1 MSFFKEF
8 IKGLWKENPVLVLM
22 LGMCPTLAVSS
33 SAKNALGMG
42 IATTFVLLGSNAVI
56 SLVRKGIPSKVRI
69 PCYIVII
76 AVFVTIVELLMK
88 AYAPAELNKTLGIY
102 IPLIVVN
109 CIVLGRAEAFASKNG
124 VFRSALDG
132 LGMGCGFTLALMAL
146 GAVREFI
153 GGGTIFELQVIS
165 QWPQFILMKL
175 PAGAFIILAAFLACM
190 NALKMRKARKEGKKY
205 IPPELSCA
213 TCHLCNSNEL
223 KLQAQDNKS
232 K

>member
-1 MSFFKEF
+1 MSFFKEL

-42 IATTFVLLGSNAVI
+42 AATTFVLLGSNVVI
-56 SLVRKGIPSKVRI
+56 SLVRKCIPNKVRI

-88 AYAPAELNKTLGIY
+88 AYAPPELNQTLGIY

-124 VFRSALDG
+124 VLSSAMDG
-132 LGMGCGFTLALMAL
+132 IGMGIGFTLALMAL

-153 GGGTIFELQVIS
+153 GGGTIFELQVVS
-165 QWPQFILMKL
+165 NWEPFVLMKL
-175 PAGAFIILAAFLACM
+175 PCGAFIVLATFLAGM
-190 NALKMRKARKEGKKY
+190 NYLKIRKARREGKTY
-205 IPPELSCA
+205 TPPELNCSN
-213 TCHLCNSNEL
+213 CHICNLGKPEE
-223 KLQAQDNKS
+223 KR
-232 K
+232 

>member
-1 MSFFKEF
+1 MSYFREF
-8 IKGLWKENPVLVLM
+8 IKGLWRENPVLVLM

-42 IATTFVLLGSNAVI
+42 IATTFVLFGSNIVI

-146 GAVREFI
+146 GAVRECI
-153 GGGTIFELQVIS
+153 ADGTIFELQVL
-165 QWPQFILMKL
+165 PEHEPFVLLKL
-175 PAGAFIILAAFLACM
+175 PAGAFIVLAVFLAFM
-190 NALKMRKARKEGKKY
+190 NYLKIKKARREGKTY
-205 IPPELSCA
+205 TPPELSCA
-213 TCHLCNSNEL
+213 NCNLCG
-223 KLQAQDNKS
+223 KS
-232 K
+232 EETKG